1 MCVCILLTVG
11 RHGFSPG
18 FFFFTFSSP
27 PNKSCPLNK
36 DGNMEKRVMSV
47 LAWREGSL
55 PWGSLGRE
63 APGLRGQPGCPTC
76 RPHPSRRVEIPR
88 TDPPY
93 FDHGR

>member
-11 RHGFSPG
+11 RHGFSLVC
-18 FFFFTFSSP
+18 FFFFTFSS

-36 DGNMEKRVMSV
+36 DGNMEKRVMFV
-47 LAWREGSL
+47 LRWRGGGSL

-63 APGLRGQPGCPTC
+63 APGLREQPGRPPCP
-76 RPHPSRRVEIPR
+76 PHPSRRAEV
-88 TDPPY
+88 PPY